1 MTHTVRQPL
10 WTPTGRWPETVS
22 STPLAMIN
30 TKREKCDTC
39 GSRAHWWAYKI
50 DRNFCQDCAR
60 KEFNWKPLR
69 IIVDREEA

>member
-1 MTHTVRQPL
+1 MTS
-10 WTPTGRWPETVS
+10 TGREPETVS

-69 IIVDREEA
+69 IIVDREEG

>member
-1 MTHTVRQPL
+1 MA
-10 WTPTGRWPETVS
+10 S

-60 KEFNWKPLR
+60 EEFNWKPLK
-69 IIVDREEA
+69 IVVDREDA

>member
-1 MTHTVRQPL
+1 MRSPSRSTIAS
-10 WTPTGRWPETVS
+10 TGSRPETAT

-50 DRNFCQDCAR
+50 NRNFCQDCAR
-60 KEFNWKPLR
+60 QEFNWKPLKVV
-69 IIVDREEA
+69 VDRGDA

>member
-1 MTHTVRQPL
+1 
-10 WTPTGRWPETVS
+10 
-22 STPLAMIN
+22 MIN

-69 IIVDREEA
+69 IIFYREGA

>member
-1 MTHTVRQPL
+1 MDAEQS
-10 WTPTGRWPETVS
+10 TGRGPDRVA

-39 GSRAHWWAYKI
+39 GSRAHWWAYKL

-60 KEFNWKPLR
+60 EAFNWKPLKVV
-69 IIVDREEA
+69 VDREEAP